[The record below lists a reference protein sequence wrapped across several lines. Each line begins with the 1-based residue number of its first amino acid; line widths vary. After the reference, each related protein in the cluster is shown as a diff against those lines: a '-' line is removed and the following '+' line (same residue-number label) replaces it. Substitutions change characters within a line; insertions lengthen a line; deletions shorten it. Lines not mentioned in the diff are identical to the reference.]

1 MMPVAESWMPPDNTA
16 SARLERILYILPAAA
31 RDEGVQLEALA
42 AALGTDAATVLRDI
56 EHVTARE
63 YYHPAGAVDKF
74 SIMIDRSSVRV
85 HAPQEFRR
93 PVRLNEREALALGL
107 GLRTLAADAEAGRRR
122 EILDLA
128 TRLEA
133 DLCAPDVETVHEM
146 RRTSM
151 ERAAAAPRDLQ
162 IDTAWA
168 GDALLESD
176 VEFEDY
182 ALVFDDDGFR
192 SVVAD
197 AIELSRLCTIWYLK
211 PGDVAPAYR
220 SIAPYRLVYADGKWY
235 VAAYDLDREALR
247 FFRMDRVLNAVLE
260 DEPAPALPQV
270 ELSAFLVNG
279 GPYVSGDD
287 IEVSVR
293 YSPRVA
299 RWIAERTT
307 AYPEEDGSVIVRH
320 RVADPRW
327 IVRHV
332 LQYGGEATVDEP
344 AAAREWVAA
353 AAADVAG

>member
-1 MMPVAESWMPPDNTA
+1 MPMSPDNTA
-16 SARLERILYILPAAA
+16 AGQLERILYILPAAA
-31 RDEGVQLEALA
+31 REGGVQLDELA
-42 AALGTDAATVLRDI
+42 AALGADAATVLRDI

-93 PVRLNEREALALGL
+93 PVRLNDREALALGL
-107 GLRTLAADAEAGRRR
+107 GLRTLAADAEPARRR

-128 TRLEA
+128 MRLEA
-133 DLCAPDVETVHEM
+133 ELCAPGVDTVHEM
-146 RRTSM
+146 RSADISSSLAPPRALRT
-151 ERAAAAPRDLQ
+151 
-162 IDTAWA
+162 DTAWLD
-168 GDALLESD
+168 DAPFESD
-176 VEFEDY
+176 VELEEY
-182 ALVFDDDGFR
+182 AIAFDDDGFR
-192 SVVAD
+192 GIVAD
-197 AIELSRLCTIWYLK
+197 AIELSLVCTIWYLK

-260 DEPAPALPQV
+260 NEPAPLLPPV
-270 ELSAFLVNG
+270 ELTAFLVNG
-279 GPYVSGDD
+279 GPYRAGDD
-287 IEVSVR
+287 VEVSVR
-293 YSPRVA
+293 YSARVA

-307 AYPEEDGSVIVRH
+307 SCEEADGSVIVRH

-332 LQYGGEATVDEP
+332 LQYGGEAVIAEP
-344 AAAREWVAA
+344 ASAREWVVNAA
-353 AAADVAG
+353 SDIAG